1 MTHIEERGPRL
12 DRRFVGWPGNP
23 WTPEQMAKAIR
34 QHPQQRV
41 FLRSLLET
49 AREIPRVG
57 EGGAPSPPH
66 SPVPL
71 CDRSSVPSASSVV
84 HALAPPCEFT
94 RAQLQAMSVV
104 LDYTPHAAQ
113 MQIHRA
119 RDKRFRMVCTGR
131 RFGKTLCLAAELLDR
146 GGCEKGGDYGWV
158 APTYSVAERGIE
170 AFRKFGFGFVQES
183 GRAPCRVEF
192 QGRDG
197 FPRTRIWFLSAD
209 NPDNMRGFGF
219 QGVVIDEAATIPH
232 DVWQY
237 VLRPTISQTLGWA
250 MLVSTPMGRNWFYDL
265 FTRGM
270 DPLETNYAS
279 FTFPSNAS
287 PYFPPQEWEEAR
299 RVYGEHAFRQEYMA
313 EFMEDCAGVFKGIDA
328 CLFNPGM
335 EVRGQ
340 NSEISGEYYRNVVI
354 GCDVAKHKDWTV
366 LIAMDAETGR
376 CFAMERFNQLD
387 WTIQK
392 ERIVGFARKW
402 GGRVIMDATGIG
414 DPIYDDLKRVLP
426 DIEPCLLTMGKK
438 MELIER
444 LRMAV
449 EQRKVSWP
457 AASSWS
463 DSLAVGQSDCRTAG
477 PSDWGILTN
486 EMKRYEFEFGET
498 GRISYGAPSGYHD
511 DCVIA
516 LALANHRKWEGEQC
530 GHMFRIESKLFSGRS
545 RRLRGEGWDSC

>member
-1 MTHIEERGPRL
+1 MNRYGTRMTQIEERGPRL
-12 DRRFVGWPGNP
+12 ERQFVGWPGNP

-49 AREIPRVG
+49 EVRGQRSEVSDQRPEI
-57 EGGAPSPPH
+57 GGQEDGGRKAEDGDQKAEVRSQSPGNNI
-66 SPVPL
+66 V
-71 CDRSSVPSASSVV
+71 
-84 HALAPPCEFT
+84 T
-94 RAQLQAMSVV
+94 
-104 LDYTPHAAQ
+104 LDYAPHAAQ

-119 RDKRFRMVCTGR
+119 RDKRFRIVCTGR

-158 APTYSVAERGIE
+158 APTYNVAERGIE

-192 QGRDG
+192 QGCDG

-219 QGVVIDEAATIPH
+219 QGLVIDEAAIIPH

-237 VLRPTISQTLGWA
+237 VLRPTISQTLGWT
-250 MLVSTPMGRNWFYDL
+250 MLVGTPAGRNWFYDL

-287 PYFPPQEWEEAR
+287 PFFPAQEWEEAR
-299 RVYGEHAFRQEYMA
+299 RVYGERAFRQEYMA
-313 EFMEDCAGVFKGIDA
+313 EFMEDSAGTFRGIEA
-328 CLFNPGM
+328 CLM
-335 EVRGQ
+335 S
-340 NSEISGEYYRNVVI
+340 SEQVAGSSKQVVRNVVI

-376 CFAMERFNQLD
+376 CFAMDRFNQLD
-387 WTIQK
+387 WPIQK
-392 ERIVGFARKW
+392 ERIVGFARQW
-402 GGRVIMDATGIG
+402 HGRVIMDATGVG

-426 DIEPCLLTMGKK
+426 DIEPCLLTVGKK

-449 EQRKVSWP
+449 ELRKVSWP
-457 AASSWS
+457 GTASSRLGG
-463 DSLAVGQSDCRTAG
+463 LAVGQSDCRTAG
-477 PSDWGILTN
+477 PSDWGILTD
-486 EMKRYEFEFGET
+486 EMKRYEFEIGET

-530 GHMFRIESKLFSGRS
+530 GCMFPIKTRLFEGRL
-545 RRLRGEGWDSC
+545 RKLRGEERDLW